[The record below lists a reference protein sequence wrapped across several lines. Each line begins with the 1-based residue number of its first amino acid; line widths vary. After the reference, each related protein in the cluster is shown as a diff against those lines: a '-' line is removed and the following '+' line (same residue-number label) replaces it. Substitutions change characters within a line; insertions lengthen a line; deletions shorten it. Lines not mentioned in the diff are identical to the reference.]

1 MILEQ
6 YQIDAFASRPFE
18 GNPAAVVPLTECL
31 DEALMQAIAAENNLA
46 ETAFFVP
53 DGDGFQLRWF
63 TPVREVDLC
72 GHATLASAYVLF
84 EHLGYE
90 RDVIRFGT
98 RSGDL
103 FVERRGQQLAMDFPR
118 VETAAC
124 ECPEPLLKALGVTP
138 VAVEAG
144 MDYLVVLAN
153 EAQVRNLEPDLTELC
168 KLDRRGV
175 TVTARGEHKDF
186 VSRFFCPKGGIP
198 EDPVTGSAHCQ
209 LAPYWGKQL
218 NKNTLRARQISR
230 RGGDVDCELKGER
243 VTLLGQAVTTIIGE
257 FFLPDEPL

>member
-18 GNPAAVVPLTECL
+18 GNPAAVVPLTEWL
-31 DEALMQAIAAENNLA
+31 DDELMQAIAAENNLA

-53 DGDGFQLRWF
+53 EGNGFQLRWF

-72 GHATLASAYVLF
+72 GHATLASAHVLF
-84 EHLGYE
+84 EHRGYE
-90 RDVIRFGT
+90 RAVIRFGT

-103 FVERRGQQLAMDFPR
+103 YVERRGQSLAMDFPAVATER
-118 VETAAC
+118 CDV
-124 ECPEPLLKALGVTP
+124 PEPLLAGLGVAPIT
-138 VAVEAG
+138 VEAG
-144 MDYLVVLAN
+144 MDYLVVLEN
-153 EAQVRNLEPDLTELC
+153 EAQVRELQPDLTELS

-175 TVTARGEHKDF
+175 IVTARGEHKDF
-186 VSRFFCPKGGIP
+186 VSRFFAPKAGIG

-209 LAPYWGKQL
+209 LAPYWGEQL
-218 NKNTLRARQISR
+218 DKSKLNARQISR

-257 FFLPDEPL
+257 FYLPA

>member
-1 MILEQ
+1 MTLEQ

-18 GNPAAVVPLTECL
+18 GNPAAVVPLTEWL
-31 DEALMQAIAAENNLA
+31 DDSLMQSIANENNLA

-53 DGDGFQLRWF
+53 EGDGFQLRWF

-84 EHLGYE
+84 EHRGYD
-90 RDVIRFGT
+90 RAKIRFGT

-103 FVERRGQQLAMDFPR
+103 YVERRGQQLAMDFPAVATER
-118 VETAAC
+118 CDA
-124 ECPEPLLKALGVTP
+124 PEPLLKGLGVAP
-138 VAVEAG
+138 VTVEAG

-153 EAQVRNLEPDLTELC
+153 EAQVRELQPDLAQLS

-175 TVTARGEHKDF
+175 IVTARGDHKDF
-186 VSRFFCPKGGIP
+186 VSRFFAPKAGVA
-198 EDPVTGSAHCQ
+198 EDPVTGSAHCA

-218 NKNTLRARQISR
+218 GKNTLSGRQISR
-230 RGGDVDCELKGER
+230 RGGNVDCELKGDR
-243 VTLLGQAVTTIIGE
+243 VTLLGQAVTTIISE
-257 FFLPDEPL
+257 FYLPA

>member
-18 GNPAAVVPLTECL
+18 GNPAAVVPLTEWL
-31 DEALMQAIAAENNLA
+31 DEALMQSIAAENNLA

-53 DGDGFQLRWF
+53 EGDGFQLRWF

-72 GHATLASAYVLF
+72 GHATLASAHVLF
-84 EHLGYE
+84 EHRGYE
-90 RDVIRFGT
+90 HAVIRFGT

-103 FVERRGQQLAMDFPR
+103 YVERRGQQLAMDFPAVATER
-118 VETAAC
+118 C
-124 ECPEPLLKALGVTP
+124 EVPEPLLKGLGVAP
-138 VAVEAG
+138 VTVEAG
-144 MDYLVVLAN
+144 MDYLVVLEN
-153 EAQVRNLEPDLTELC
+153 EAQVRELQPDLTELG

-175 TVTARGEHKDF
+175 MVTARGNHKDF

-198 EDPVTGSAHCQ
+198 EDPVTGSAHCA

-218 NKNTLRARQISR
+218 DKSKLNARQLSR

-257 FFLPDEPL
+257 FYLPA